1 MTNNITREDITEFIN
16 QEFGLTKKDCGELVK
31 EIIEEIIIGLN
42 QQTMGEWTIQKN
54 NKIIKRFDT
63 EEDAKKYKDKNNFD
77 LNYTINLKRSVKIHN
92 FGTFK
97 IRNKKSRKAR
107 NPKTKVEVIIP
118 PRNVI
123 SFIPSKFIIRKINKG
138 SDGR

>member
-1 MTNNITREDITEFIN
+1 MTNNITREDIAEFIN

-31 EIIEEIIIGLN
+31 EIIEEIKIGLN
-42 QQTMGEWTIQKN
+42 QQTKGEWTIQKN

-63 EEDAKKYKDKNNFD
+63 EEDAKKYKDENNFD

-138 SDGR
+138 SDER